1 LTAMPGCFRCA
12 AMLFD
17 LDGVL
22 IDSTRVV
29 TLQYR
34 RWAQENGLDPEQ
46 VLQTAHGVRTIEV
59 VRLAAPHL
67 DAEAEKA
74 KIEARETADPN
85 IVVMPGAPQ
94 LLASVP
100 RGRWGVVT
108 SGGRSL
114 ATTRMRRLGV
124 PIPDVLITADD
135 VQRGKPDPEP
145 YLKGAE
151 LLEVKPADCLV
162 VEDALAGISAAHA
175 AGMKVIALPSTYSPD
190 ELQDADALVTGLDK
204 IQVRLGETAGDLEIR
219 WIAECS

>member
-1 LTAMPGCFRCA
+1 LTAIPGSFRCGA
-12 AMLFD
+12 ILFD

-34 RWAQENGLDPEQ
+34 RWAQENGLDPEK

-59 VRLAAPHL
+59 VRIAAPHL

-85 IVVMPGAPQ
+85 IVVMPGAPE
-94 LLASVP
+94 LLASIP

-124 PIPDVLITADD
+124 PIPDVLVTADD
-135 VQRGKPDPEP
+135 VRRGKPDPEP

-151 LLEVKPADCLV
+151 LLQVKPADCLV
-162 VEDALAGISAAHA
+162 VEDAVAGIRAAHA
-175 AGMKVIALPSTYSPD
+175 AGMKVIALPSTYPPD
-190 ELQDADALVTGLDK
+190 ELQDADTVVTGLDK
-204 IQVRLGETAGDLEIR
+204 IQVRPGGTAGELEIQLT
-219 WIAECS
+219 A